1 MPTFSAAA
9 PTVSRRTFLSRLAA
23 LAGLLPA
30 LQADATPLF
39 SDPKPFTLDLLRKRA
54 KTLAEKPL
62 QAPSSSVSK
71 ALRDLSGQQYH
82 DIRYRPQEAL
92 WLGDAAFTA
101 QFFHPGYYYKTA
113 VRVFD
118 VTDDQAREVRYA
130 PALFDFGGNTLGPGA
145 LEKTDGF
152 AGVRIHYALNT
163 ASYLDELIS
172 FLGGSYFRALG
183 RNMGYGLSAR
193 GLAIG
198 TASEQGE
205 EFPFFSE
212 FYLERPVDANSLV
225 LHALLDSRS
234 CTGVYTFT
242 VRPGESTIVDVNL
255 TLYTRL
261 AMDTVGIAPLTSM
274 FFFAAND
281 RQGVDDYREQVHD
294 SDGLLVCNGGGEWL
308 WRPLVNPQR
317 LRVSYFV
324 DHNPKG
330 FGLLQR
336 NRRFESYEDADSHY
350 ENRPSAWVEP
360 VGDWGAGAV
369 TLVEIPS
376 DRESNDNIVA
386 FWRPKEPLA
395 ARSEWQA
402 TYRLHWCRDV
412 PVAGARLGS
421 VVSTRVGRGS
431 QEQSRLF
438 IVDFGGDALHG
449 LNAPVKTQLF
459 ASRGQ
464 LSTPS
469 TRWVEARGIWRT
481 TFELVPEGEDPIEL
495 RCVLMAS
502 EQAITESWCYQ
513 WTL

>member
-1 MPTFSAAA
+1 MPTLSAAIPA
-9 PTVSRRTFLSRLAA
+9 MARRAFLSRLAA

-30 LQADATPLF
+30 LHADATPLF
-39 SDPKPFTLDLLRKRA
+39 SEPKPFTLDVLRKRA
-54 KTLAEKPL
+54 KALAEKPF
-62 QAPSSSVSK
+62 QAPPSSVSA
-71 ALRDLSGQQYH
+71 ALRDLTGKQYH
-82 DIRYRPQEAL
+82 DIRYRPQDAL
-92 WLGDAAFTA
+92 WLGEAPFTA
-101 QFFHPGYYYKTA
+101 QFFHPGFYYKTA

-130 PALFDFGGNTLGPGA
+130 PSLFDFGGNRLDPA
-145 LEKTDGF
+145 AFEKTDGF

-212 FYLERPVDANSLV
+212 FYLERPVDANSVV

-242 VRPGESTIVDVNL
+242 VRPGDATIVDVNL
-255 TLYTRL
+255 TLYTRRV
-261 AMDTVGIAPLTSM
+261 METVGIAPLTSM

-281 RQGVDDYREQVHD
+281 RQGVDDYREEVHD
-294 SDGLLVCNGGGEWL
+294 SDGLLVWNGGGEWL
-308 WRPLVNPQR
+308 WRPLVNPRR

-336 NRRFESYEDADSHY
+336 NRRFESYEDAESHY

-369 TLVEIPS
+369 TLIEIPS
-376 DRESNDNIVA
+376 DQESNDNIVA
-386 FWRPKEPLA
+386 FWRPKDPLA
-395 ARSEWQA
+395 AGSEWQA
-402 TYRLHWCRDV
+402 TYRLHWCREV
-412 PVAGARLGS
+412 PVASDRLGS
-421 VVSTRVGRGS
+421 VVSTRIGRGS
-431 QEQSRLF
+431 QERARLF
-438 IVDFGGDALHG
+438 IVDFGGDALRD
-449 LNAPVKTQLF
+449 LTAPVKANLF
-459 ASRGQ
+459 TSRGQ
-464 LSTPS
+464 LSTATTQWDS
-469 TRWVEARGIWRT
+469 ARGLWRT
-481 TFELVPEGEDPIEL
+481 TFELLPEGDDPIEL
-495 RCVLMAS
+495 RCVLMANA
-502 EQAITESWCYQ
+502 QAITEIWCYQ
-513 WTL
+513 WTA